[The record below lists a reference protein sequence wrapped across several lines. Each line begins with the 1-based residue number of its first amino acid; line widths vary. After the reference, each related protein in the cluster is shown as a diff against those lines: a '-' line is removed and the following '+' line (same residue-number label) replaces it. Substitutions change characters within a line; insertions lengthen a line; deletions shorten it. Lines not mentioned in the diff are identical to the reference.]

1 MEEKKN
7 LNFKVNVKNEQDK
20 RIEENLSKIKNKL
33 MVLSGKGGVGK
44 STIAVNI
51 AAALAKKGLKVG
63 LMDIDLHGPNT
74 LKMLGL
80 EDKQIYSDEN
90 KRIIPLEY
98 SENLK
103 VISIASLLET
113 PETPV
118 IWRGPLKI
126 GVIKQFL
133 ADVVWGELDW
143 LIIDTPPGSGDEPL
157 TAGQLIKD
165 AKVVIVTTPQEV
177 SLLDIKKSITF
188 VKQLGL
194 KIVGLIENMSGFIC
208 PNCGEK
214 IEIFKSG
221 TAQSVAEK
229 MEVELLGKL
238 PLTKEIVEM
247 SDEGKPYFSVVSD
260 SEPAKEFNKIL
271 SKITD

>member
-1 MEEKKN
+1 MENKN
-7 LNFKVNVKNEQDK
+7 MNFKLNQKSEQDK
-20 RIEENLSKIKNKL
+20 KIEENLNKIKNKL

-44 STIAVNI
+44 STISVNI
-51 AAALAKKGLKVG
+51 AAYLAKEGYKVG
-63 LMDIDLHGPNT
+63 LMDVDLHGPNT

-80 EDKQIYSDEN
+80 EDKRLYSDGKN
-90 KRIIPLEY
+90 LIPLEY

-143 LIIDTPPGSGDEPL
+143 LVIDTPPGSGDEPL
-157 TAGQLIKD
+157 TVAQLIKD
-165 AKVVIVTTPQEV
+165 ALVVIVTTPQEV
-177 SLLDIKKSITF
+177 SLLDIRKSISF
-188 VKQLGL
+188 SKQLGL
-194 KIVGLIENMSGFIC
+194 KIAGLIENMSGLIC
-208 PNCGEK
+208 PYCGKK

-221 TAQSVAEK
+221 TSENVAKK
-229 MEVELLGKL
+229 MEIPYLGAI
-238 PLTKEIVEM
+238 PMAKEIVDM
-247 SDEGKPYFSVVSD
+247 SDEGKPYFVEVTD
-260 SEPAKEFNKIL
+260 SEPVKEFKKIMEKIINK
-271 SKITD
+271 

>member
-7 LNFKVNVKNEQDK
+7 LNFKMNSKSEQDK
-20 RIEENLSKIKNKL
+20 KIEETLAKIKNKL

-44 STIAVNI
+44 STIAINI
-51 AAALAKKGLKVG
+51 AATLAKKGLKVG
-63 LMDIDLHGPNT
+63 LMDVDLHGPNT

-80 EDKQIYSDEN
+80 EDKQIYSDGKN
-90 KRIIPLEY
+90 MIPLEY
-98 SENLK
+98 SKNLK

-133 ADVVWGELDW
+133 SDVVWGELDW

-157 TAGQLIKD
+157 TVGQIIKD
-165 AKVVIVTTPQEV
+165 ASVVIVTTPQEV
-177 SLLDIKKSITF
+177 SLLDIKKSISF

-194 KIVGLIENMSGFIC
+194 KISGIIENMSGFIC
-208 PNCGEK
+208 PKCGEK

-221 TAQSVAEK
+221 TAQAVADKMSVPF
-229 MEVELLGKL
+229 LGKI

-247 SDEGKPYFSVVSD
+247 SDAGKPYFSIVED
-260 SEPAKEFNKIL
+260 TEPVKEFNNIIGKIL
-271 SKITD
+271 NP